1 MFRAI
6 QRYGV
11 LSLLCLIFISKEWPS
26 SCSKNAMLVHGF
38 SASSTHLSNAG
49 TRRRTTGRPIISSI
63 IVPQM
68 VVSGASDLLLGPPAS
83 LVDYSWLMSMADD
96 GIRTMSFLD
105 PILQNPVFWSM
116 SIMMSIVA
124 LLYSWE
130 KTITSARSSLPETL
144 QPVVNS
150 MLVEMGGLGFVGLL
164 LGIVVVDGPLGVI
177 IGQFSERFLGDFK
190 LLWQSY
196 QFLDSAFFEVAIAF
210 LSLPVSPWP
219 ALSNKWSR
227 LRWFPGLPLI

>member
-1 MFRAI
+1 
-6 QRYGV
+6 
-11 LSLLCLIFISKEWPS
+11 
-26 SCSKNAMLVHGF
+26 
-38 SASSTHLSNAG
+38 
-49 TRRRTTGRPIISSI
+49 
-63 IVPQM
+63 M
-68 VVSGASDLLLGPPAS
+68 VVSGDSDLLVGPPPS
-83 LVDYSWLMSMADD
+83 LVDHSWLMSMADD
-96 GIRTMSFLD
+96 GIRTTSFLD

-177 IGQFSERFLGDFK
+177 FGQFSERFLGDSK

-210 LSLPVSPWP
+210 FIIAGVTVASVVKQVESIEMVSRAAFDLNGDGVVELGEIAEVLNVDSVVVDLDVDGHLSEEEIEL
-219 ALSNKWSR
+219 ALDWYSR
-227 LRWFPGLPLI
+227 LPYGKN